1 VQGGPEAPAL
11 RTGTPLVQALV
22 RAGHAVLVPN
32 VRGSTGYGKAWYAA
46 DDVRRRLGSVADLA
60 ALHAWLP
67 SVGLDQGRAA
77 LHGGSYGGLPG
88 APRGARGT
96 APGGGAGGRPRATA
110 PRARSREH

>member
-46 DDVRRRLGSVADLA
+46 DDVRKRLDSVADLA

-67 SVGLDQGRAA
+67 SVGLDQCRAA
-77 LHGGSYGGLPG
+77 LHGGSYGGGPAP
-88 APRGARGT
+88 APRRPRPARR
-96 APGGGAGGRPRATA
+96 GGRRRA
-110 PRARSREH
+110 PRRR